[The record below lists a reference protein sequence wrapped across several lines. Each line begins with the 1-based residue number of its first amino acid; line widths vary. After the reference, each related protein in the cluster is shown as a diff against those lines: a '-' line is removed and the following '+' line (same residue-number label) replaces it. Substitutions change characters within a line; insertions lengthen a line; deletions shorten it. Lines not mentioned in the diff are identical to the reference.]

1 MSMGKSVLMGMV
13 AIVCLSSPCLAAEYY
28 ISTKGR
34 DSNRGSKTRPWKTVA
49 RAVKHARPGD
59 TVILRRGIYRAARF
73 DLGPAGRKSRSK
85 TVFKA
90 FGGERVILTGP
101 KGKPPG
107 FALRDYVRVEGL
119 WIGGVWTR
127 GKGAQVF
134 AVGGSPV
141 GRGKDIVDCTIFGY
155 GSGILVGSSED
166 LLIRGCRIVHCGDG
180 RFAHGI
186 YLSGG
191 YTKGAMTQHVIVDD
205 NTFVAGEGYAIHGWH
220 NPHSCIITRNFVS
233 GYFWDLVMS
242 GSDHLIAHNTLWRNT
257 GQKGREPGW
266 NAWLPAKRV
275 VFVNNILSSKIP
287 VYGGLGTGGVV
298 TRNAYL
304 VGPPHAAD
312 AKPIDLRE
320 GRTNARTRAAIAK
333 WSARIDKAV
342 KQIGSIFDKP
352 VKQLLTEEGVKQ
364 ALDVLKSSPPEGSG
378 LSGPGKDVGF
388 TPKARSASIG
398 RTVVAPA
405 DLWKTFDALELKHF
419 NSSGEKTKRR
429 IPPKR

>member
-1 MSMGKSVLMGMV
+1 MRKSVLTGVV
-13 AIVCLSSPCLAAEYY
+13 AFACLSSSCLAAEYFVA
-28 ISTKGR
+28 TKGR
-34 DSNRGSKTRPWKTVA
+34 DANPGSKARPWKTVA
-49 RAVKHARPGD
+49 RAVKRAKPGD

-90 FGGERVILTGP
+90 FGGERVILTAP
-101 KGKPPG
+101 NGKPPG

-141 GRGKDIVDCTIFGY
+141 GRGKELVACTIFGY
-155 GSGILVGSSED
+155 GSGILVGSSQD
-166 LLIRGCRIVHCGDG
+166 LLIQGCRIVHCGDG

-275 VFVNNILSSKIP
+275 ILVNNILNSGIP

-298 TRNAYL
+298 SHNAYL

-320 GRTNARTRAAIAK
+320 GQADAKTRAAIEK
-333 WSARIDKAV
+333 WSSRIDKAV
-342 KQIGSIFDKP
+342 KQIDGTFNKP
-352 VKQLLTEEGVKQ
+352 VEKLLTEKGVEQ
-364 ALDVLKSSPPEGSG
+364 AFDVLKSSPPKVGG
-378 LSGPGKDVGF
+378 LGGAGKDVGF
-388 TPKARSASIG
+388 SAKAGSSSIG
-398 RTVVAPA
+398 RTVAAPA
-405 DLWKTFDALELKHF
+405 DMWKTFDTLELKHF
-419 NSSGEKTKRR
+419 NNSGEKTKRR
-429 IPPKR
+429 IPPKKR